1 MAFNGKLA
9 LNALVKYILGLL
21 TVSLLLFLPAGSIEY
36 AGAWLFIALLFIPM
50 LILGVAVLIISPQ
63 LLERRLKAKESREA
77 QKGVVAF
84 SGLIFLVAFVVA
96 GLDFR
101 FGWSVVPSAVRIAA
115 SLLFLLSYALYG
127 EVMRENEWLSRTV
140 GVSEGQ
146 KVVSKGLY
154 GIVRHPM
161 YFSTILLFLS
171 IPLILGSW
179 WSFAVFLLYIPAIVV
194 RTLDEERQL
203 LQELDGYNEYC
214 SRIRWRILPFVW

>member
-1 MAFNGKLA
+1 
-9 LNALVKYILGLL
+9 
-21 TVSLLLFLPAGSIEY
+21 
-36 AGAWLFIALLFIPM
+36 
-50 LILGVAVLIISPQ
+50 
-63 LLERRLKAKESREA
+63 
-77 QKGVVAF
+77 
-84 SGLIFLVAFVVA
+84 
-96 GLDFR
+96 
-101 FGWSVVPSAVRIAA
+101 
-115 SLLFLLSYALYG
+115 
-127 EVMRENEWLSRTV
+127 MRENEWLSRTI

-146 KVVSKGLY
+146 KVVSTGLY

-161 YFSTILLFLS
+161 YFSTILLFLF

>member
-1 MAFNGKLA
+1 MAINGKLT

-50 LILGVAVLIISPQ
+50 LILGIAVLIISPQ
-63 LLERRLKAKESREA
+63 LLERRLKAKENRET
-77 QKGVVAF
+77 QKGVVAL
-84 SGLIFLVAFVVA
+84 SGLIFLIAFVVA

-115 SLLFLLSYALYG
+115 SFLFLLSYALYG
-127 EVMRENEWLSRTV
+127 EVMRENEWLSRTI

-203 LQELDGYNEYC
+203 LQELDGYREYC
-214 SRIRWRILPFVW
+214 LRIRWRILPYVW